1 MKKVLFFFSFVIL
14 ALILS
19 AATCGP
25 KNYKGPDDPENCAP
39 ACQKLRDM
47 GCEEGEDLVNHD
59 GTRITCEEWCVD
71 TLKEGHGLNPTHI
84 LKEEVDTCE
93 EIEDGRE

>member
-1 MKKVLFFFSFVIL
+1 MKKFFLFLMFIGL
-14 ALILS
+14 ATLLS

-25 KNYKGPDDPENCAP
+25 QNYKGPDDPENCAP

-59 GTRITCEEWCVD
+59 GTKISCEEWCIT

-84 LKEEVDTCE
+84 LNPEVDSCE
-93 EIEDGRE
+93 EIEEGRE